1 MTAKRTSWRFQL
13 PPDPSDRSR
22 SEWKSQV
29 AEIWSCIKRSL
40 ARQRSD
46 GVRVSSGKI
55 RHGPAQVGC
64 CRMHPRAALVK
75 WFQSCKKCTFE
86 CQFCHAS
93 TLKPACCSGWWT
105 VSEAASF
112 FAHSGTDTE
121 QSRNMRGIYL
131 PFFCIPSNH
140 NAMNHALSH
149 VCSHTFFVHSH
160 VCSHTFSCDL
170 AKRTLTHPR

>member
-1 MTAKRTSWRFQL
+1 MIAKRTSWRFQL

-22 SEWKSQV
+22 REWKSQV

-75 WFQSCKKCTFE
+75 WFQSCENMCIRVLILPCIEPETGMLFRMVDGLESNKLFATPNTTAGIFE
-86 CQFCHAS
+86 ELSSDFLHSLSSQCDE
-93 TLKPACCSGWWT
+93 SG
-105 VSEAASF
+105 S
-112 FAHSGTDTE
+112 
-121 QSRNMRGIYL
+121 
-131 PFFCIPSNH
+131 
-140 NAMNHALSH
+140 
-149 VCSHTFFVHSH
+149 
-160 VCSHTFSCDL
+160 FSCWL
-170 AKRTLTHPR
+170 AHILCSFSCLLARILW